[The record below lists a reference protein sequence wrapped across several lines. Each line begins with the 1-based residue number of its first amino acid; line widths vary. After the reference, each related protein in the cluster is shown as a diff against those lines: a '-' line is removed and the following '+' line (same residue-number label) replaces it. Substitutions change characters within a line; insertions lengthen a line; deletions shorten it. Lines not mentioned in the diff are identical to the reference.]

1 MWNIL
6 TRGCLREEIYIWSI
20 NEYRAHKRKSKEKKY
35 SKSVS
40 NREDD
45 ISTLDNADWER
56 NISPSNGG
64 ECSYARRNCIQRY
77 SWKMNIFIY
86 CTPYYFSAA
95 WLEFKTY
102 SEHRV
107 NYFAPPLFSKIYT
120 VFPQFCYV
128 QKSRSICW
136 FKNETNI
143 YITEFFRTLFI
154 SLFCFK
160 SPEEFGIKIF
170 LFRFVPFRSRGCIII
185 IMEIF
190 YISLLVFSFKQ
201 RKMTVYSCGNVIL
214 LQWMKECS

>member
-1 MWNIL
+1 MKYFTGSTRKYISGQLNFLFFVSSTFLGLKYEFIRFSKTNFYTFNRVWNTL

-77 SWKMNIFIY
+77 PWKMNIFIY

-143 YITEFFRTLFI
+143 YI
-154 SLFCFK
+154 
-160 SPEEFGIKIF
+160 
-170 LFRFVPFRSRGCIII
+170 
-185 IMEIF
+185 
-190 YISLLVFSFKQ
+190 YI
-201 RKMTVYSCGNVIL
+201 
-214 LQWMKECS
+214 